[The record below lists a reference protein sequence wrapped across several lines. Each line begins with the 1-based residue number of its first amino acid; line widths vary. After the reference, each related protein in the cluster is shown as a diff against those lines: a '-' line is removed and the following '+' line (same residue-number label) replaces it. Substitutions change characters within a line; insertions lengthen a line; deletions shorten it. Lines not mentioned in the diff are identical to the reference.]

1 MTDDE
6 LNLIIDEM
14 IVMFGNLPNPI
25 QEPIRFAAYVK
36 LYHYYKGRRN
46 E

>member
-6 LNLIIDEM
+6 FNRIIDDM
-14 IVMFGNLPNPI
+14 IVMFGSLPNPI

-36 LYHYYKGRRN
+36 LYHYYKGRMH